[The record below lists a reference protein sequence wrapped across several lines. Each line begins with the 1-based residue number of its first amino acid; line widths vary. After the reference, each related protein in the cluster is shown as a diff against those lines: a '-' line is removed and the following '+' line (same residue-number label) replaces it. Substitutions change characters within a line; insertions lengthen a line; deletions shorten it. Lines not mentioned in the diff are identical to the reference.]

1 MAPVPSPEDPS
12 MPGTVTTGSA
22 RWQRGRRVVAGA
34 GVAFATA
41 AEPGEA
47 ARSDLAGQGY
57 LPALDGLRAV
67 AVLLVVASHA
77 GLERAVPGGLGV
89 TVFFAVSGFLITRQ
103 IVAQHRRDGRVGLGR
118 FYRRRLLRLV
128 PAWLAYVALAGGAF
142 VLAGGWIGVGGWAAA
157 LGQGSNY
164 YQLASGYRS
173 VLPGVRHPFNI
184 LWSLAVE
191 DHFYLLWPVALLACL
206 ARGRLGWALGLCL
219 AACALVLAWRLW
231 LLGDCF
237 APRPGVWACLRIEA
251 NPAFRY
257 NRLYLATDTRLDS
270 IAWGAVPALL
280 LAMRPAWGARLA
292 AARALPALALGVL
305 AASLALGSAWA
316 ATLPGEA
323 GAVLGGPTGREA
335 LRTTVQGAALAVLV
349 PAVALTTHRW
359 RRALEGRA
367 ALAVGRASYSIY
379 LWHWGAFAL
388 ADGLAARGSAAWV
401 ALALPMAA
409 GLSAASFLGVERPML
424 RARRRAGSHASGG
437 SGRHGQEASKVE
449 ALPQTP
455 PKARLWNPLV

>member
-1 MAPVPSPEDPS
+1 MPMLAVPGTTPRPGHGVAGGVDAPVA
-12 MPGTVTTGSA
+12 TA
-22 RWQRGRRVVAGA
+22 LGA
-34 GVAFATA
+34 G
-41 AEPGEA
+41 PGMRPDA
-47 ARSDLAGQGY
+47 AGQGY

-103 IVAQHRRDGRVGLGR
+103 IVAQHRRDGRVGLGG

-128 PAWLAYVALAGGAF
+128 PAWFAYVALAGGAF
-142 VLAGGWIGVGGWAAA
+142 VLAGGWIGPGGWAAA
-157 LGQGSNY
+157 LGQEANY

-173 VLPGVRHPFNI
+173 TLPGVRHPFNI

-191 DHFYLLWPVALLACL
+191 DHFYLVWPAALLACL

-219 AACALVLAWRLW
+219 AVCAAALAWRLW

-270 IAWGAVPALL
+270 IAWGAAPALL

-292 AARALPALALGVL
+292 AARMLPALALGAL
-305 AASLALGSAWA
+305 AASLALGGAWA

-323 GAVLGGPTGREA
+323 GAVLGGPAGREA
-335 LRTTVQGAALAVLV
+335 LRTTVQGVALAVLV

-367 ALAVGRASYSIY
+367 ALMVGRASYSIY

-388 ADGLAARGSAAWV
+388 ADGVATRNGARWV
-401 ALALPMAA
+401 ALAIPLAA
-409 GLSAASFLGVERPML
+409 GLSAASFLGIERPML
-424 RARRRAGSHASGG
+424 RARRRAGSHAPGAIAGSRRDREAGG
-437 SGRHGQEASKVE
+437 VE
-449 ALPQTP
+449 APPQTS
-455 PKARLWNPLV
+455 PKTRLWNPLA

>member
-1 MAPVPSPEDPS
+1 MKPASSPDDPFMLAHAPQRGGARVDAPVAAACSPTRLACPEP
-12 MPGTVTTGSA
+12 PGH
-22 RWQRGRRVVAGA
+22 
-34 GVAFATA
+34 
-41 AEPGEA
+41 
-47 ARSDLAGQGY
+47 GY

-77 GLERAVPGGLGV
+77 GLERVVPGGLGV

-103 IVAQHRRDGRVGLGR
+103 IVAQHRRDGRVGLGG

-128 PAWLAYVALAGGAF
+128 PAWFAYVALAGGAF
-142 VLAGGWIGVGGWAAA
+142 ALAGGWVGPGGWAAA
-157 LGQGSNY
+157 LGQGANY

-173 VLPGVRHPFNI
+173 TLPGVRHPFNI

-191 DHFYLLWPVALLACL
+191 DHFYLVWPAALLACL

-219 AACALVLAWRLW
+219 AVCAAALAWRLW

-237 APRPGVWACLRIEA
+237 GPRPGAWACLRIED

-280 LAMRPAWGARLA
+280 LALRPAWGARLA
-292 AARALPALALGVL
+292 AMRVVPALALALL
-305 AASLALGSAWA
+305 AASLALGGAWA
-316 ATLPGEA
+316 AALPGQA
-323 GAVLGGPTGREA
+323 GVVLGGPAGREA

-367 ALAVGRASYSIY
+367 ALLVGRASYSVY

-388 ADGLAARGSAAWV
+388 ADGLAARGSAGWV
-401 ALALPMAA
+401 ALALPLAA
-409 GLSAASFLGVERPML
+409 GLSAASFLGIERPML
-424 RARRRAGSHASGG
+424 RARRRAGSHAPD
-437 SGRHGQEASKVE
+437 AV
-449 ALPQTP
+449 
-455 PKARLWNPLV
+455 ARLAPTAGSPGLSKQARLGPAQTR